1 MTWPADDVEGTTQT
15 GVGLGVIPRRPRE
28 QEFSLEPIQLC
39 LPPAI
44 TRAVHDCQRLSQ
56 AGQTLS
62 SLACL
67 PHISASMPK
76 KCGSATPPTIAWV
89 GCQALVH
96 LGHALCH
103 LTLHRDRPALKYS
116 THGFQVR
123 KRVLLR
129 KSEDSRGLSERV
141 LRMAA

>member
-1 MTWPADDVEGTTQT
+1 M
-15 GVGLGVIPRRPRE
+15 
-28 QEFSLEPIQLC
+28 
-39 LPPAI
+39 
-44 TRAVHDCQRLSQ
+44 HDCQRLSQ

-67 PHISASMPK
+67 PTHLGQHAQEMRQRNASHN
-76 KCGSATPPTIAWV
+76 SLV

>member
-1 MTWPADDVEGTTQT
+1 
-15 GVGLGVIPRRPRE
+15 
-28 QEFSLEPIQLC
+28 
-39 LPPAI
+39 
-44 TRAVHDCQRLSQ
+44 
-56 AGQTLS
+56 
-62 SLACL
+62 
-67 PHISASMPK
+67 
-76 KCGSATPPTIAWV
+76 
-89 GCQALVH
+89 VH

-103 LTLHRDRPALKYS
+103 LTLQRDRPALKYS